1 MLFDWKPGNAAFK
14 EPTSTTR
21 FRSSE
26 KTRGRSENIAAF
38 PSNRKR
44 KRRAPTEVGSK
55 RTGRLQTP
63 IPHVFFSSG
72 RRRGGKSV
80 SDDARGGLLSGSKSS
95 LVTSSVTA

>member
-14 EPTSTTR
+14 EPASTKR
-21 FRSSE
+21 FRGSE
-26 KTRGRSENIAAF
+26 KTRGRTENVGSF

-44 KRRAPTEVGSK
+44 KRRAPTQVGSK

-72 RRRGGKSV
+72 RRRRGKSV
-80 SDDARGGLLSGSKSS
+80 SDDAKGGLLSGSKSS
-95 LVTSSVTA
+95 LITSTVTA